1 MDKTGDL
8 FKPERLLTKK
18 VLERAE
24 ESNKRSLLSCFSVQD
39 LEPGAVMTPKIM
51 RHSLSILRNLQPM
64 KA

>member
-8 FKPERLLTKK
+8 FKPGSLLTKK
-18 VLERAE
+18 VLERAQK
-24 ESNKRSLLSCFSVQD
+24 SNKRSLMSCFFVQG